1 MPTPYRHRRRTPAPG
16 RRALTLAAL
25 FTLLLVLLAVAAG
38 TRGARAAD
46 DVIVPPDTDG
56 TVVQFGAP
64 TFKVTEGCVPA
75 ELTVMVTRIA
85 GAPAAPL
92 TVDYAVTAGTASQK
106 SDYTLVGG
114 TWADAGAASN
124 VVKAA
129 TLNFAPGESSKSVTV
144 LVNEDGFAEGT
155 EQLTVTLSN
164 PKGATLGEVK
174 SATLDIEDNDAVD
187 SNSNPIDDPRN
198 FVCQHYHDFLH
209 RQPDPEGLAF
219 WTEQITNCGTDAV
232 CVEAKRA
239 DVSSAF
245 LLSIEFQRTSY
256 LVYRMYDACLGRRP
270 RYEEFMRDMQ
280 VVSQNVRVGIDD
292 WEGQLERNT
301 QGFVE
306 SFTTRDEFVRKYE
319 GWDTPEQFVEWMYT
333 YAGVTPTG
341 ESYRTAVGAYG
352 LGGATG
358 KARAMR
364 VILDEPAVF
373 NSYYNGGFVLAQY
386 MGYLRRD
393 PDGAPDTDLSGYN
406 YWLSK
411 LDGFSGASEDVR
423 DEATAL
429 GRIRRA
435 EMVHAFISSAEY
447 RQRFGRQ

>member
-1 MPTPYRHRRRTPAPG
+1 MPTPHRNQRRPHRPG

-25 FTLLLVLLAVAAG
+25 FILLLVTLAA
-38 TRGARAAD
+38 TGAVHGAYD
-46 DVIVPPDTDG
+46 DVVRPPDTG
-56 TVVQFGAP
+56 AIVQFGAP

-75 ELTVMVTRIA
+75 ELTVTVERA
-85 GAPAAPL
+85 GGAPAGPV

-114 TWADAGAASN
+114 TWADAGATPN
-124 VVKAA
+124 VVGAE
-129 TLNFAPGESSKSVTV
+129 TITFARDESSKSITV
-144 LVNEDGFAEGT
+144 LINEDGFAERT

-164 PKGATLGEVK
+164 PTGATLGELR
-174 SATLDIEDNDAVD
+174 SATLDIEDNDTGD
-187 SNSNPIDDPRN
+187 STANPIDDPQN

-219 WTEQITNCGTDAV
+219 WTEQITRCGDDAI

-256 LVYRMYDACLGRRP
+256 LVYRMYDACLERRP
-270 RYEEFMRDMQ
+270 SYEEFMRDMQ
-280 VVSQNVRVGIDD
+280 VISHDVRVGIGD

-301 QGFVE
+301 QAFAE
-306 SFTTRDEFVRKYE
+306 SFVTRDEFEEEYA
-319 GWDTPEQFVEWMYT
+319 GWDTPEQYVELMYT
-333 YAGVTPTG
+333 YAGVKPSE
-341 ESYRTAVGAYG
+341 ESFRTAVGAYG
-352 LGGATG
+352 LGGAVG

-364 VILDEPAVF
+364 FILEESAVF
-373 NSYYNGGFVLAQY
+373 NRYYNGGFVLAQY

-393 PDGAPDTDLSGYN
+393 PDGAPDTDLTGYN
-406 YWLSK
+406 YWLVK
-411 LDGFSGASEDVR
+411 LNDFSRPSEDVC
-423 DEATAL
+423 EESVAL

-435 EMVHAFISSAEY
+435 EMVNAFISSAEY
-447 RQRFGRQ
+447 RQRFGKQ